1 MLLHNTT
8 TLWHNFIFLLKLCS
22 QSAFFALG
30 RSVSSLTSF
39 ASTKPGTMHS
49 GSVVNC
55 NSHLNTF
62 RHERNTY
69 ILLWRSLPS
78 ICICQ
83 HKPDFF
89 PHNPHN
95 RPSKAEASYF
105 TIQNP
110 TDKLDNIYFKLLTTD
125 KLLALQQAFPDG
137 VPKTD
142 LKQVFLKLHNCAKK
156 PKSCL
161 CFH

>member
-1 MLLHNTT
+1 MA
-8 TLWHNFIFLLKLCS
+8 LWHYFTFLLKFCS

-30 RSVSSLTSF
+30 RSVSFLSSL
-39 ASTKPGTMHS
+39 ASRKHGTMLS
-49 GSVVNC
+49 GSVISC

-62 RHERNTY
+62 KHERNTY

-110 TDKLDNIYFKLLTTD
+110 ADKLDNIYFKLPTTD
-125 KLLALQQAFPDG
+125 NLLALQQAFPDG
-137 VPKTD
+137 GPKTG
-142 LKQVFLKLHNCAKK
+142 LKLVFLKPHDCAYK
-156 PKSCL
+156 PNSWL
-161 CFH
+161 CFQ